1 MPLRLV
7 IGAATDRGRV
17 RESNEDSVCVLGP
30 GEIVDDFDA
39 LLAVADGMGG
49 HQAGEVASQYATDKL
64 QELFTSSA
72 YRNWVGY
79 DFERNDYNIL
89 VVKEVLE
96 RLNREIYD
104 LAVRERKHRGMGTTI
119 TAALIAQGQVVLGHA
134 GDSRAYLLDNGKL
147 IQLTTDHS
155 WVQEQ
160 VEQNKMSREQAA
172 NHSRKNQITRAL
184 GVSSV
189 IRIDRQVIDLRPGNV
204 LLLCTDG
211 LTNMLSDSEIEHLLT
226 TIPDPQKVCDA
237 LVAAANQR
245 GGGDNIS
252 VVVARALNGSDP
264 KPLERIRPRGE
275 GLDTQRLGKPLRKPT
290 PTPAPV
296 SLDESVLAINLAMSS
311 PSTSVV
317 AELPQAVTAVP
328 VNTGAKTGKWLIFVL
343 KVGGL
348 LTLAVAESIIVGLTV
363 AFVQGDMT
371 FPLVLTVSSVTFV
384 AVVFA
389 IMVVIAL
396 NPSLDDQP

>member
-1 MPLRLV
+1 
-7 IGAATDRGRV
+7 V

-64 QELFTSSA
+64 QELLASSA
-72 YRNWVGY
+72 YRDWVSY
-79 DFERNDYNIL
+79 DPGRNDYNIL
-89 VVKEVLE
+89 VIKEVLE

-160 VEQNKMSREQAA
+160 VEQNKMSPEQAA
-172 NHSRKNQITRAL
+172 NDPRKNQITRAL

-189 IRIDRQVIDLRPGNV
+189 IRIDRQVTDLRPGNV

-211 LTNMLSDSEIEHLLT
+211 LTNMLSDDEIAHWLM
-226 TIPDPQKVCDA
+226 TIPDPQKVCSA
-237 LVAAANQR
+237 LVATANQR
-245 GGGDNIS
+245 GGLDNIS
-252 VVVARALNGSDP
+252 VIVARVLNGDV
-264 KPLERIRPRGE
+264 LPRGHWRQE
-275 GLDTQRLGKPLRKPT
+275 DFDTQRLGKPLPRPV
-290 PTPAPV
+290 PPPAAP
-296 SLDESVLAINLAMSS
+296 DESAAVADVAMPS
-311 PSTSVV
+311 PAMSVV
-317 AELPQAVTAVP
+317 AESPQAVTPVP
-328 VNTGAKTGKWLIFVL
+328 VNTGTKTTNWLILVL

-348 LTLAVAESIIVGLTV
+348 LALAVAESIIVGLVV
-363 AFVQGDMT
+363 AFVQEKEPKVPIVVSVSGLT
-371 FPLVLTVSSVTFV
+371 FL

-389 IMVVIAL
+389 VMIVIAL
-396 NPSLDDQP
+396 NPSLDDQS

>member
-1 MPLRLV
+1 MPPRLV

-64 QELFTSSA
+64 QELFASSA
-72 YRNWVGY
+72 YRDWVSY
-79 DFERNDYNIL
+79 DPGRNDYNIL
-89 VVKEVLE
+89 VIKEVLE

-160 VEQNKMSREQAA
+160 VEQNKMSPEQAA
-172 NHSRKNQITRAL
+172 NDPRKNQITRAL

-189 IRIDRQVIDLRPGNV
+189 IRIDRQVIDLHPGNV

-211 LTNMLSDSEIEHLLT
+211 LTNMLSDNEIEHLLM

-245 GGGDNIS
+245 GGLDNIS
-252 VVVARALNGSDP
+252 VIVARVLNGDV
-264 KPLERIRPRGE
+264 LPRGHWRQE
-275 GLDTQRLGKPLRKPT
+275 DFDTQRLGKPLPR
-290 PTPAPV
+290 PAPPPAAP
-296 SLDESVLAINLAMSS
+296 DESAAVVDVAMPS
-311 PSTSVV
+311 PAMSVV
-317 AELPQAVTAVP
+317 AESPQAVTPVP
-328 VNTGAKTGKWLIFVL
+328 VNTGTKTTNWLILVL

-348 LTLAVAESIIVGLTV
+348 LALAVAESIIVGLVV
-363 AFVQGDMT
+363 AFVQEKEPKVPIVVSVSGLT
-371 FPLVLTVSSVTFV
+371 FL

-389 IMVVIAL
+389 VMIVIAL
-396 NPSLDDQP
+396 NPSLDDQS

>member
-1 MPLRLV
+1 MPPRLV

-49 HQAGEVASQYATDKL
+49 HQAGEIASQYATDKL
-64 QELFTSSA
+64 QELFASSA
-72 YRNWVGY
+72 YRNWVSY
-79 DFERNDYNIL
+79 DPGRSDYNIL
-89 VVKEVLE
+89 VIKEVLE

-119 TAALIAQGQVVLGHA
+119 TAALIAQGQVVIGHA

-160 VEQNKMSREQAA
+160 VEQNKMSPEQAA
-172 NHSRKNQITRAL
+172 NDPRKNQITRAL

-189 IRIDRQVIDLRPGNV
+189 IRIDRQVIDLHPGDV

-211 LTNMLSDSEIEHLLT
+211 LTNMLSDNEIEHLLM

-252 VVVARALNGSDP
+252 VIVARALSGGDA
-264 KPLERIRPRGE
+264 KPLERLHPRGE
-275 GLDTQRLGKPLRKPT
+275 DLDTQRLGKPLGKST
-290 PTPAPV
+290 TLSA
-296 SLDESVLAINLAMSS
+296 SSDESVAVADVAMPS
-311 PSTSVV
+311 PAMSVV
-317 AELPQAVTAVP
+317 AEPPQAVTAVP
-328 VNTGAKTGKWLIFVL
+328 VNTGAKTTNWLIFVL

-348 LTLAVAESIIVGLTV
+348 LTLAAVESVIVGLTAV
-363 AFVQGDMT
+363 FVQTIQT
-371 FPLVLTVSSVTFV
+371 FPPGLSVSSVTFV
-384 AVVFA
+384 AIVFA
-389 IMVVIAL
+389 MMIVIAL
-396 NPSLDDQP
+396 NPRLDDQS

>member
-49 HQAGEVASQYATDKL
+49 HQAGEVASQYAAHTL
-64 QELFTSSA
+64 RELFTSSA
-72 YRNWVGY
+72 YRDWVSY
-79 DFERNDYNIL
+79 DPGRNDYNIL
-89 VVKEVLE
+89 VIKEVLE

-104 LAVRERKHRGMGTTI
+104 LAVRDRKHRGMGTTI

-134 GDSRAYLLDNGKL
+134 GDSRAYLLDNGRL

-172 NHSRKNQITRAL
+172 NDPRKNQITRAL

-211 LTNMLSDSEIEHLLT
+211 LTNMLSDDEITYWLM
-226 TIPDPQKVCDA
+226 TIPDPQKVCNA
-237 LVAAANQR
+237 LVTAANQR
-245 GGGDNIS
+245 GGLDNIS
-252 VVVARALNGSDP
+252 VVVARVLNGEAQ
-264 KPLERIRPRGE
+264 PLESHLRQE
-275 GLDTQRLGKPLRKPT
+275 DFDTQRLGKPLPKPAHL
-290 PTPAPV
+290 PAA
-296 SLDESVLAINLAMSS
+296 SDESVAVPDVAMPS
-311 PSTSVV
+311 PAMSVV
-317 AELPQAVTAVP
+317 AEPPQTVTAVP
-328 VNTGAKTGKWLIFVL
+328 VNTGAKTTNWLILVL

-348 LTLAVAESIIVGLTV
+348 LALAVAESIIVGLVV
-363 AFVQGDMT
+363 AFVQEKEPKFPIVVSVSGLT
-371 FPLVLTVSSVTFV
+371 FL

-389 IMVVIAL
+389 VMIVIAL
-396 NPSLDDQP
+396 NPSLDDQS

>member
-1 MPLRLV
+1 MPPRLV

-64 QELFTSSA
+64 QELFASSA
-72 YRNWVGY
+72 YRNWVSY
-79 DFERNDYNIL
+79 DPGRSDYNIL
-89 VVKEVLE
+89 VIKEVLE

-160 VEQNKMSREQAA
+160 VEQNKMSPEQAA
-172 NHSRKNQITRAL
+172 NDPRKNQITRAL

-189 IRIDRQVIDLRPGNV
+189 IRIDRQVIDLHPGNV

-211 LTNMLSDSEIEHLLT
+211 LTNMLSDNEIEHLLM

-252 VVVARALNGSDP
+252 VIVARALNGGDP
-264 KPLERIRPRGE
+264 KPLERIRSRGE
-275 GLDTQRLGKPLRKPT
+275 DLDTQRLGKPLGKST
-290 PTPAPV
+290 TLSA
-296 SLDESVLAINLAMSS
+296 SSDESVAVADVAMPS
-311 PSTSVV
+311 PAMSVV
-317 AELPQAVTAVP
+317 AEPPQAVTPVP
-328 VNTGAKTGKWLIFVL
+328 VNTGAKTTNWLIFVL

-348 LTLAVAESIIVGLTV
+348 LTLAAVESVIVGLT
-363 AFVQGDMT
+363 AMFVQTIQT
-371 FPLVLTVSSVTFV
+371 FPPELSVSSVTFV
-384 AVVFA
+384 AIVFA
-389 IMVVIAL
+389 MMIVIAL
-396 NPSLDDQP
+396 NPSLDDQS